1 MSLGGKVGLAAARN
15 VVAAM
20 VASVAIIAAVGCTTA
35 SNKDP
40 RYQRNGIQH
49 GVVSGQF
56 HSRWWNYYERGGS
69 YADGE
74 FWQEAEMDLRQA
86 IALRSTDQ
94 LWPRTYGLHFLPE
107 YFPHRELGIVL
118 YHQGKFAAAV
128 EEIERSLSE
137 QHSARAAYYL
147 DESRKH
153 VVADLAGQR
162 PTITL
167 AGSEEVVGN
176 STARVAGIAR
186 SDAFISRVTI
196 GAAIVPVLVSAR
208 EVTFDQEVLLSTGVN
223 DVTVTAEDLAG
234 NTAATT
240 LQIVCDVEG
249 PAVSFDGP
257 IVVPGTVSGVASDVS
272 GVHEVRIGGEQVSV
286 RAMEDGRVVFSIELA
301 EVDLTKPIEFVAA
314 DTFGNKTAG
323 LLPVSTVQVSRL
335 NGISVFAAATHEL
348 RHVGNG
354 LLAFFVGNQLIAVT
368 NAAVPA
374 PADSLK
380 LRFSNLVEN
389 RKYFLQE
396 IAVAL
401 DIDAGKVIK
410 SATLNGEPLQ
420 IVPGRTSQR
429 LARRIQL
436 EPGTNR
442 IEATAVDVDGETSS
456 AAIVIARE
464 LMSVEQ
470 SAGRLNVAVLG
481 NVWRGNSPLL
491 ENEAGLVADEF
502 LRELQVSSRFEL
514 MDRSL
519 LPDILTEQELN
530 AALGSR
536 EERLALG
543 KLIPAELLLIGRIRR
558 DSSSVEIIAEAV
570 SAETSAFVARADVA
584 GRADT
589 VDQLR
594 QLVGVLALRLI
605 QEFPRVQGQVAL
617 VKDDRMFV
625 TNLSNALNVRDSM
638 KLVVFRYGDEIID
651 PISNVSLGRDTHIV
665 AEGFIRSVDDKKSTA
680 ERVQGAVDASDPIQ
694 RGDSVVI
701 K

>member
-1 MSLGGKVGLAAARN
+1 M
-15 VVAAM
+15 
-20 VASVAIIAAVGCTTA
+20 
-35 SNKDP
+35 
-40 RYQRNGIQH
+40 
-49 GVVSGQF
+49 
-56 HSRWWNYYERGGS
+56 
-69 YADGE
+69 
-74 FWQEAEMDLRQA
+74 
-86 IALRSTDQ
+86 
-94 LWPRTYGLHFLPE
+94 
-107 YFPHRELGIVL
+107 
-118 YHQGKFAAAV
+118 
-128 EEIERSLSE
+128 
-137 QHSARAAYYL
+137 
-147 DESRKH
+147 
-153 VVADLAGQR
+153 
-162 PTITL
+162 
-167 AGSEEVVGN
+167 
-176 STARVAGIAR
+176 
-186 SDAFISRVTI
+186 
-196 GAAIVPVLVSAR
+196 
-208 EVTFDQEVLLSTGVN
+208 
-223 DVTVTAEDLAG
+223 
-234 NTAATT
+234 
-240 LQIVCDVEG
+240 
-249 PAVSFDGP
+249 
-257 IVVPGTVSGVASDVS
+257 
-272 GVHEVRIGGEQVSV
+272 
-286 RAMEDGRVVFSIELA
+286 
-301 EVDLTKPIEFVAA
+301 
-314 DTFGNKTAG
+314 
-323 LLPVSTVQVSRL
+323 
-335 NGISVFAAATHEL
+335 
-348 RHVGNG
+348 
-354 LLAFFVGNQLIAVT
+354 
-368 NAAVPA
+368 
-374 PADSLK
+374 
-380 LRFSNLVEN
+380 EN